1 MENQIDLSYI
11 QEVACGDQQM
21 VKELIS
27 DIIELME
34 ETEKVFPGLLQL
46 KDFSGIA
53 KAAHK
58 LKAPIQMVGAAI
70 LYEKIEQLETTA
82 MNSSYL
88 ADIIPIYNSFEAMS
102 QSCRESL
109 ENIINNKNRLP

>member
-11 QEVACGDQQM
+11 QEVACGDQQI
-21 VKELIS
+21 VNELIF

-34 ETEKVFPGLLQL
+34 DAEKAFPDLLQL

-58 LKAPIQMVGAAI
+58 LKAPIQMVGAAF
-70 LYEKIEQLETTA
+70 LYEKIEQLESTA
-82 MNSSYL
+82 KNSSYL
-88 ADIIPIYNSFEAMS
+88 EDIMPIYTSFEALS
-102 QSCRESL
+102 HSCKESL
-109 ENIINNKNRLP
+109 ENIINK